1 MSEIRSPKM
10 KKRLMAN
17 LQTGEEETDQ
27 LSDERCSPSNMQQT
41 MQYSQQAKQC
51 PNLFQQPFNPMVLPP
66 LTDNNRLQVRSP
78 SPLMGQSRKEVRFA
92 PSPILVSDDEELASV
107 LQKRRQDV
115 ESRAKI
121 VTNEPILEQHNQ
133 FNGNSIPGDVQQM
146 PFDVD
151 DLVKRSSQTVQ
162 TARDL
167 FGGMPTSPPIES
179 NSHNVVNS
187 GSANYPTDTD
197 SWPYK
202 NRSSE
207 VNKTIDQIEQ
217 DLNELQ
223 LNDSKPM
230 FVNQSSQNE
239 MNCLNSEG
247 RVCDVNTRCPSPTP
261 VPQIFMPSQP
271 TFVAKFDSGEQ
282 TGNSSVKF
290 CQQSEQSEILK
301 QMLDGGLQG

>member
-1 MSEIRSPKM
+1 M
-10 KKRLMAN
+10 
-17 LQTGEEETDQ
+17 
-27 LSDERCSPSNMQQT
+27 
-41 MQYSQQAKQC
+41 
-51 PNLFQQPFNPMVLPP
+51 
-66 LTDNNRLQVRSP
+66 
-78 SPLMGQSRKEVRFA
+78 
-92 PSPILVSDDEELASV
+92 
-107 LQKRRQDV
+107 
-115 ESRAKI
+115 
-121 VTNEPILEQHNQ
+121 
-133 FNGNSIPGDVQQM
+133 
-146 PFDVD
+146 
-151 DLVKRSSQTVQ
+151 
-162 TARDL
+162 
-167 FGGMPTSPPIES
+167 
-179 NSHNVVNS
+179 
-187 GSANYPTDTD
+187 
-197 SWPYK
+197 
-202 NRSSE
+202 
-207 VNKTIDQIEQ
+207 NKTIDQIEQ